1 MKSINVLNKYDILI
15 KRGII
20 NNCGEEIKKI
30 SKANIAAVVTDDN
43 VAKHY
48 LDAVTSSLEGA
59 GFKVFS
65 FVFPHGEE
73 NKTIETV
80 MQMVEFFAE
89 CGLTR
94 SDIAIALGGGVC
106 GDMCGFA
113 AAIYLRSISFVQIPT
128 SLLAQVDS
136 SVGGKTGC
144 DLAVGKNLVGAFHHP
159 SLVLIDPDT
168 LSTLDEK
175 YMADG
180 MGEIVKY
187 GCIRSKALFEK
198 LEMGKKYADIDE
210 IIYECVKIKA
220 DIVENDFT
228 EQNERML
235 LNFGHTIGHA
245 IEKLDNFC
253 GLSHGMA
260 VGVGMVML
268 SKAAETKGLT
278 QVGTA
283 DRIAKLLEKYG
294 MPTETDYEKEIIAN
308 AAMND
313 KKRRSNSLNIILI
326 KDIGE
331 GYIHK
336 TDCDKFGNF
345 LKGVE

>member
-1 MKSINVLNKYDILI
+1 M
-15 KRGII
+15 
-20 NNCGEEIKKI
+20 
-30 SKANIAAVVTDDN
+30 
-43 VAKHY
+43 
-48 LDAVTSSLEGA
+48 
-59 GFKVFS
+59 
-65 FVFPHGEE
+65 
-73 NKTIETV
+73 
-80 MQMVEFFAE
+80 
-89 CGLTR
+89 
-94 SDIAIALGGGVC
+94 
-106 GDMCGFA
+106 
-113 AAIYLRSISFVQIPT
+113 
-128 SLLAQVDS
+128 
-136 SVGGKTGC
+136 
-144 DLAVGKNLVGAFHHP
+144 
-159 SLVLIDPDT
+159 
-168 LSTLDEK
+168 
-175 YMADG
+175 
-180 MGEIVKY
+180 
-187 GCIRSKALFEK
+187 
-198 LEMGKKYADIDE
+198 
-210 IIYECVKIKA
+210 KIKA